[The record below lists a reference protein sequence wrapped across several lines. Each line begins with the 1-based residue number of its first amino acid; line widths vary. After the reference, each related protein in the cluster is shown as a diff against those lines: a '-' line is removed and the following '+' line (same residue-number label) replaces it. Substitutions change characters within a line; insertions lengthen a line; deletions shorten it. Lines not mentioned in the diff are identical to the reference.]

1 MKFFPIHFFIGY
13 GNIFPRTQTG
23 RLFTVVYAIFGI
35 SITGIVLIKIGAAL
49 GKCIKKSDEFWE
61 KQVMKF
67 KKSMEN
73 PKVTVHI
80 TQLLITLLI
89 ALLIIWVIPA
99 CVLVKMEGWDFA
111 TATYFSF
118 ITMTT
123 IGLGDITPSK
133 SSDGGQVTKKEMLY
147 QVSHSKR
154 TIFAPPPYVTI
165 CHLFWVPS
173 LLYVTG
179 SKVTKFF
186 QKDHAPYG
194 VINNSNNNRSN
205 A

>member
-133 SSDGGQVTKKEMLY
+133 SSNGGQVTKKEMLY

-154 TIFAPPPYVTI
+154 TIFAPLPMLPFVTCFGSPPS
-165 CHLFWVPS
+165 FMS
-173 LLYVTG
+173 LG
-179 SKVTKFF
+179 
-186 QKDHAPYG
+186 QK
-194 VINNSNNNRSN
+194 
-205 A
+205 